1 MRERLCLPSPE
12 CSIQMR
18 ICRLVAGNMIIS
30 RSGRT
35 RRDGARHE
43 TKQEGGQDRTSG
55 VGVGGTSALINVR
68 VIIIL
73 SNVFS

>member
-1 MRERLCLPSPE
+1 MRERLCLPSLE
-12 CSIQMR
+12 GSIQMR

-43 TKQEGGQDRTSG
+43 TKQEGGQDRTR
-55 VGVGGTSALINVR
+55 GVGGEQTSALINVR

-73 SNVFS
+73 GNVLS